1 MPSFSFLNITN
12 GSSILVMTLSV
23 MFGGFPEIKDVFFI
37 YNVKIEI
44 TNLDYFTFQ
53 LRLVI
58 VDSTCVVKSQ

>member
-1 MPSFSFLNITN
+1 
-12 GSSILVMTLSV
+12 MTLSV

-58 VDSTCVVKSQ
+58 VDSTCVVKSQLDLIAK